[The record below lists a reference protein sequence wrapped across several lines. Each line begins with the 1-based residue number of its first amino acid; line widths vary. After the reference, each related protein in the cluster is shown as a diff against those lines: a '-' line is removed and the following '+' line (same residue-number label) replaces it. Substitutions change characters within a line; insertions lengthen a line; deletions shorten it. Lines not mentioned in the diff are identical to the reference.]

1 MPSDRIPKVAL
12 LDDTNSPG
20 SGRKKGRLK
29 TCDLAEKGDER
40 GGGDGSNVE

>member
-12 LDDTNSPG
+12 LDGLQLTWKR
-20 SGRKKGRLK
+20 RKKGRLK
-29 TCDLAEKGDER
+29 TCDLAENGDER